1 MTSWEIFQIRQDV
14 KNQRPMLL
22 PLAPI
27 PHRTGKV
34 DVSPCHELT
43 NNFYIEKYGEKLQLL
58 TR

>member
-1 MTSWEIFQIRQDV
+1 MTPWEIFQIGQDV

-43 NNFYIEKYGEKLQLL
+43 NNFCIEKSREKVQLL